1 MDGVL
6 YFQEFYVHHIAQY
19 LVKYFPRLSWWVTSC
34 FGGFTEYINVDIKR
48 IPMMANNDIG
58 GTSSKNMMHW
68 AQMIR
73 SGTVSHFDYGPEG
86 NLAMYNQ
93 STPPLYPV

>member
-1 MDGVL
+1 
-6 YFQEFYVHHIAQY
+6 
-19 LVKYFPRLSWWVTSC
+19 
-34 FGGFTEYINVDIKR
+34 
-48 IPMMANNDIG
+48 MMANNDIG

-73 SGTVSHFDYGPEG
+73 SGTVSHFDYGQEG